1 LLPVRAVELQGYGAV
16 CALLREPIAESWM
29 SLVGSLEDL
38 GLGDILQIVSLS
50 RKSGRLLLRSE
61 EGEGRIVFCD
71 GLVRAA
77 FVKGEAEDLR
87 GLLLGGG
94 FIEEDAFDSAAEEAL
109 ARGVPISDILAK
121 TPDFSK
127 ERIDSLRREQVERS
141 VFRMFGWKT
150 GEFSF
155 EIRDEVDDRDRELL
169 LRTGI
174 NAQYI
179 TMEATRIGDE
189 RGKGRDDDD
198 IEFGTIDEPSAD
210 ESSKVSTAG
219 SDSEQVEGE
228 DDAGAEAVEVELG
241 RSRIADA
248 LAMAGVRRAES
259 SAAVATPPARE
270 AVFEDSVEPES
281 AQLAGPPPAEI
292 TATSE
297 EFDTS
302 SQESDIAV
310 VAEPEDTDEEAEPAA
325 DGEMVFEETES
336 VDPDEPVAEED
347 EPVADGEMV
356 FEETES
362 VVLDGSDSEETE
374 PEELTEAVVEG
385 ADPAV
390 LDEVGVAEGEP
401 EAREEAVAA
410 TGEAVT
416 REETDTEEEPLSTNF
431 GSLVLI
437 DPNLTSLEW
446 QKSVLGPLFRRIHIF
461 QRSDGGI
468 SRIRQYLR
476 RGEEPIVLV
485 SDNVP
490 GDPMCGIADPIG
502 LIRRLRAHDPHMS
515 IFLVQSGDEAAPTRI
530 GAANGLLKRP
540 ADYQL
545 ANRRAWGKLE
555 AAGTAL
561 REGLRS
567 GVLERTPKRRASQPS
582 ASRTGRS
589 GAPGD
594 RSSARSLRRLKQM
607 SDRLRD
613 PSVRGEVLSLI
624 LEFAAESFSRVAI
637 FMVRDDVA
645 VGMAEAG
652 LARAGGPSGDAFRE
666 ISISADEPAWF
677 RAVLEHREGFLAP
690 PGNEGDRK
698 LAALLG
704 SQLPQEAY
712 VAPIE
717 SSHRVVA
724 LVYVD
729 NLPAG
734 GPIGETT
741 SLEIVLHEAGLALE
755 RALLERALADAADR
769 DDA

>member
-1 LLPVRAVELQGYGAV
+1 
-16 CALLREPIAESWM
+16 M

-50 RKSGRLLLRSE
+50 RKSGLLLLRSE
-61 EGEGRIVFCD
+61 EGEGRIIFCD

-87 GLLLGGG
+87 GLLLNGG
-94 FIEEDAFDSAAEEAL
+94 FITEEEFDRAAENAL
-109 ARGVPISDILAK
+109 AHGVPISDILAE

-127 ERIDSLRREQVERS
+127 ERIDSLRRERVERS
-141 VFRMFGWKT
+141 VFRMFVWKT

-155 EIRDEVDDRDRELL
+155 EIRDDVDDRDRELL

-189 RGKGRDDDD
+189 GEKEGDDDD
-198 IEFGTIDEPSAD
+198 IEFGTIDDSVAGDSVEVSAP
-210 ESSKVSTAG
+210 VSAP
-219 SDSEQVEGE
+219 E
-228 DDAGAEAVEVELG
+228 AAAEAPEPESEGSAPVVEAEPG

-248 LAMAGVRRAES
+248 LALAAVRRADEPEDVEDFSIEES
-259 SAAVATPPARE
+259 VA
-270 AVFEDSVEPES
+270 EDPVEPEPARLSEPASVESTAAS
-281 AQLAGPPPAEI
+281 APFAE
-292 TATSE
+292 AP
-297 EFDTS
+297 
-302 SQESDIAV
+302 QESEIAV
-310 VAEPEDTDEEAEPAA
+310 VAESEETDEVIAAEAEPEEHGEVVVAEAEPGAPEEVVVAETEPVAQDEEA
-325 DGEMVFEETES
+325 V
-336 VDPDEPVAEED
+336 
-347 EPVADGEMV
+347 
-356 FEETES
+356 
-362 VVLDGSDSEETE
+362 
-374 PEELTEAVVEG
+374 TEA
-385 ADPAV
+385 
-390 LDEVGVAEGEP
+390 GES
-401 EAREEAVAA
+401 A
-410 TGEAVT
+410 TW
-416 REETDTEEEPLSTNF
+416 EETDTEEVPPSPDF
-431 GSLVLI
+431 ASLVLI
-437 DPNLTSLEW
+437 DPSLTALEW

-476 RGEEPIVLV
+476 RGEEPVVLV

-490 GDPMCGIADPIG
+490 GDPMSGIADPIG
-502 LIRRLRAHDPHMS
+502 LIRRLRAHDPHLS
-515 IFLVQSGDEAAPTRI
+515 IFFVQSGDEPAPNLI
-530 GAANGLLKRP
+530 GAANGLLQRP

-545 ANRRAWGKLE
+545 ANRRAWNKLE
-555 AAGTAL
+555 AAGEAL
-561 REGLRS
+561 RDGLRN
-567 GVLERTPKRRASQPS
+567 GVTERPPAKLASRPS
-582 ASRTGRS
+582 ATEASSSESFGEH
-589 GAPGD
+589 
-594 RSSARSLRRLKQM
+594 SSAASLLRLKRM
-607 SDRLRD
+607 SESDRLRD

-652 LARAGGPSGDAFRE
+652 LARADGPSGDAFRE
-666 ISISADEPAWF
+666 ISIPADEPAWF
-677 RAVLEHREGFLAP
+677 RAVLDRREGFMAP
-690 PGNEGDRK
+690 PGNAGDRN

-704 SQLPQEAY
+704 SQVPREAY

-729 NLPAG
+729 NLPDEA
-734 GPIGETT
+734 PIGETT

-755 RALLERALADAADR
+755 RALLERALADAAER

>member
-1 LLPVRAVELQGYGAV
+1 
-16 CALLREPIAESWM
+16 M

-50 RKSGRLLLRSE
+50 RKSGLLLLRSE
-61 EGEGRIVFCD
+61 EGEGRIIFCD

-87 GLLLGGG
+87 GLLLIGG
-94 FIEEDAFDSAAEEAL
+94 FITEEAFDCAAENAL
-109 ARGVPISDILAK
+109 AHGVPIADILAE

-127 ERIDSLRREQVERS
+127 ERIDSLRRERVERS

-155 EIRDEVDDRDRELL
+155 EIRDDVDDRDRELL

-174 NAQYI
+174 NAQYL

-189 RGKGRDDDD
+189 GEKEGDDDV
-198 IEFGTIDEPSAD
+198 EFGTIDDSAAGKSA
-210 ESSKVSTAG
+210 EVSAP
-219 SDSEQVEGE
+219 DSASG
-228 DDAGAEAVEVELG
+228 AAAEAPEPESEGTAQAIEVEPA

-248 LAMAGVRRAES
+248 LALAAVRQADAP
-259 SAAVATPPARE
+259 AAVADFSVEESFA
-270 AVFEDSVEPES
+270 EDPVEPEPAPLADPAPVEFAAAS
-281 AQLAGPPPAEI
+281 APFAEAPPE
-292 TATSE
+292 SE
-297 EFDTS
+297 
-302 SQESDIAV
+302 IAV
-310 VAEPEDTDEEAEPAA
+310 VEESEETDEVIAAEDEPAEHGEVVVVETEPAAPDEVVVVEAEPVA
-325 DGEMVFEETES
+325 
-336 VDPDEPVAEED
+336 PDEEVVPA
-347 EPVADGEMV
+347 AGE
-356 FEETES
+356 S
-362 VVLDGSDSEETE
+362 
-374 PEELTEAVVEG
+374 A
-385 ADPAV
+385 
-390 LDEVGVAEGEP
+390 
-401 EAREEAVAA
+401 
-410 TGEAVT
+410 T
-416 REETDTEEEPLSTNF
+416 REETGTAEVPPSPDF
-431 GSLVLI
+431 ASLVLI
-437 DPNLTSLEW
+437 DPNLTALEW
-446 QKSVLGPLFRRIHIF
+446 QKSVLGPVFRRIHIF

-476 RGEEPIVLV
+476 RGEEPVVLV

-490 GDPMCGIADPIG
+490 GDPMSGIADPIG

-515 IFLVQSGDEAAPTRI
+515 IFLVQSGGEPAPTLI
-530 GAANGLLKRP
+530 GAANGLLQRP

-545 ANRRAWGKLE
+545 ANRRAWNKLE
-555 AAGTAL
+555 AAGEAL
-561 REGLRS
+561 RDGLRN
-567 GVLERTPKRRASQPS
+567 GVTERPPARP
-582 ASRTGRS
+582 ASRPPATEPRPSDAS
-589 GAPGD
+589 GD
-594 RSSARSLRRLKQM
+594 HSAAASLLRLKQM
-607 SDRLRD
+607 SNRLRD

-652 LARAGGPSGDAFRE
+652 LARADGPTGDAFRE
-666 ISISADEPAWF
+666 ISIPADEPAWF
-677 RAVLEHREGFLAP
+677 RTVLDRREGAMAP
-690 PGNEGDRK
+690 PGNAGDRN

-704 SQLPQEAY
+704 SQVPREAY

-729 NLPAG
+729 NLPG
-734 GPIGETT
+734 DEPIGETT

-755 RALLERALADAADR
+755 RALLERALADAAER